1 MRFKASAGIAVAS
14 ALGVGLLLGAPTAS
28 ADQTLAQVQAKV
40 RALEEEATSAAEGAQ
55 EAKVQLAS
63 LQRQLSGIQA
73 AEAAQGKTVDSLSRS
88 LGVIAIEQYKNGGL
102 GQSLELLFSSDP
114 SLYLSA
120 AGSLE
125 SITRSKST
133 QLRKFEAAK
142 QKLTATSLTV
152 NDKLALVTAAKKR
165 LEVQSAK
172 AASKLKQAESIL
184 AKLKKEDLE
193 RLARLAQQE

>member
-1 MRFKASAGIAVAS
+1 MRFKASAGIALAS

-142 QKLTATSLTV
+142 QKLTATSLTLWSQLLRR
-152 NDKLALVTAAKKR
+152 DSKCSQQKLH
-165 LEVQSAK
+165 QN
-172 AASKLKQAESIL
+172 
-184 AKLKKEDLE
+184 
-193 RLARLAQQE
+193 

>member
-1 MRFKASAGIAVAS
+1 MAF
-14 ALGVGLLLGAPTAS
+14 GLLLVAPSAS
-28 ADQTLAQVQAKV
+28 ADQTLAQIQAKV
-40 RALEEEATSAAEGAQ
+40 RALEEEATAAAEGAQ

-63 LQRQLSGIQA
+63 LQKQLAGIQA

-125 SITRSKST
+125 SITRSKTT

-142 QKLTATSLTV
+142 QRLTATSLTV
-152 NDKLALVTAAKKR
+152 NDK
-165 LEVQSAK
+165 
-172 AASKLKQAESIL
+172 
-184 AKLKKEDLE
+184 
-193 RLARLAQQE
+193 